1 MLPPVPSCSHRQRMR
16 SLAGQRDAEMAAAGP
31 ADDAYAAAV
40 GFGELACDGET
51 QARAFDAAA
60 GFRAAAEKRVEDGFA
75 LLGGGTPPR
84 IDEPADTPAA
94 LRAPGNPNS
103 APPRGEF
110 PGAANEVV
118 ADRALAFPVA
128 LHTLGA
134 PPN

>member
-1 MLPPVPSCSHRQRMR
+1 MR

-75 LLGGGTPPR
+75 LLGGDTRPG
-84 IDEPADTPAA
+84 IDDLDDRLAA
-94 LRAPGNPNS
+94 LGARANRNC
-103 APPRGEF
+103 AAARGEF
-110 PGAANEVV
+110 HGVAKQVV
-118 ADRALAFPVA
+118 DDRAQLFR
-128 LHTLGA
+128 
-134 PPN
+134 